1 MPAALDPRT
10 LASHWKAHGY
20 IVVRRMF
27 SPRRTAALEAACERV
42 LRQWR
47 RENPETGQPGGGPE
61 ATVMRHLVHA
71 GYDGVVGADGRRALL
86 EAVAAPKMLAAS
98 SAVLGQAPLFRA
110 TSLFMNPLKNSRAGN
125 WHRDSQFHW
134 PDEGE
139 ERRMLST
146 NSRLQ
151 SALQLQVAL
160 APSSDVEVVPGSHLR
175 WDTPEE
181 YAIRRADG
189 GKNNRADGMPGAVRL
204 SLEPG
209 DALAFNPCAL
219 HRGRYH
225 TNKRRRTLMV
235 TYTGASAPH
244 FDYFSDQ
251 PWFMADGYLDGLG
264 RACRAFFERF
274 IEQYQKDWQRPKDD
288 A

>member
-1 MPAALDPRT
+1 MAAALSPPA
-10 LASHWKAHGY
+10 LASHWKKHGY

-27 SPRRTAALEAACERV
+27 SPARTAALEAVCEQV

-47 RENPETGQPGGGPE
+47 RKNPETGQPGGGPE

-71 GYDGVVGADGRRALL
+71 GYDDAAGAAGRRALL
-86 EAVAAPKMLAAS
+86 EAVADPKMLTAS
-98 SAVLGQAPLFRA
+98 RAVLGQEPLFRA
-110 TSLFMNPLKNSRAGN
+110 TSLFMNPLQNSRAGN

-139 ERRMLST
+139 ERRMLSS

-160 APSSDVEVVPGSHLR
+160 SPSSDVEVVPGSHLR

-225 TNKRRRTLMV
+225 TNKKRRTLMV

-244 FDYFSDQ
+244 FYYFSDQ
-251 PWFMADGYLDGLG
+251 PWFLQEGYLDGLK
-264 RACRAFFERF
+264 AESHAFFGRF
-274 IEQYQKDWQRPKDD
+274 IEQYQKDWQRPKDAD
-288 A
+288 